1 MIKYEFTLDDRPF
14 KRKLKPI
21 TDEVLEP
28 ICVLLRNGEHGAAQS
43 EFNELCQKTRGS
55 DKQKIELKNRLME
68 QAGDIPPR
76 KTGSMALMWGI
87 AAAAGTIRI

>member
-55 DKQKIELKNRLME
+55 DKQK
-68 QAGDIPPR
+68 
-76 KTGSMALMWGI
+76 TGSMALMWGI